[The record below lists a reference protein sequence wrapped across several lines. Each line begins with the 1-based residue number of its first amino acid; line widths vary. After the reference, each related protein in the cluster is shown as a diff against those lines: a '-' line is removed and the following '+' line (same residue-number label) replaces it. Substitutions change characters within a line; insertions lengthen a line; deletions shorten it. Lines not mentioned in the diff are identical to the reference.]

1 MRKLKLAWRRDFKLR
16 PVTSITLYRLTID
29 ISSIHSRPLHVCA
42 FTQLFTHIFYLSNCS
57 PGLVLRSPRRSTSR
71 SSTAAHNRPARRTP
85 LGAPGRTRRKYRV
98 RRRTRTATVG
108 YTWLSDGAALKAH
121 EDQGAGVSTRVV
133 KEGQWRGASEVVVMM
148 VRITVL

>member
-108 YTWLSDGAALKAH
+108 YTWLSDGAELQASWAKACCGV
-121 EDQGAGVSTRVV
+121 EGARGPGRGRVDAGR
-133 KEGQWRGASEVVVMM
+133 EGGAVA
-148 VRITVL
+148 RRQ